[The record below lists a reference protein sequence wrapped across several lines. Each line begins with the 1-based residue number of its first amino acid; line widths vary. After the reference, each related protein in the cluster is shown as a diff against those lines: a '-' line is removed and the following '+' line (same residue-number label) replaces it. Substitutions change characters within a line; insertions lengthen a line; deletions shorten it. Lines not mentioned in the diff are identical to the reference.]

1 MQPDYVSSATTIK
14 FVSKK
19 TIIKSLYF
27 LFYRLNSRETS
38 KTGQTIRMLYLK
50 ILITL
55 ALHCINLTS

>member
-38 KTGQTIRMLYLK
+38 KTIRMLYLK

-55 ALHCINLTS
+55 PLH